1 MTEVVVE
8 ETIEVTKLQIGKE
21 NGEEQERSKVAK
33 EDIVETSEVLINIKA
48 TQGKTRENSLAA
60 VIAITREARIL
71 VEALVSQNTSEVRSI
86 HKHQTLQRNMI

>member
-1 MTEVVVE
+1 VEIRITEVVVE

-33 EDIVETSEVLINIKA
+33 EDIVETSEDLINIKA
-48 TQGKTRENSLAA
+48 TQGKTRENSLAL
-60 VIAITREARIL
+60 TREARIL
-71 VEALVSQNTSEVRSI
+71 VEALVSQNTSQLRSI